1 MILINIILNQYVIM
15 ARVILVSPWSSIWKV
30 NRVPGMWHKCDASF
44 SEGFAQVRKD
54 FKYGYIDKSGKLVM
68 RILFYGTGSRYKII
82 LCSLNTANTNDM
94 NDSPS
99 ATSIFFYIPLHPQKA
114 YSLVYNQVKSK
125 LICNCLQ

>member
-1 MILINIILNQYVIM
+1 
-15 ARVILVSPWSSIWKV
+15 
-30 NRVPGMWHKCDASF
+30 MWHKCDASF

-82 LCSLNTANTNDM
+82 LCSLNTANTNDV

-99 ATSIFFYIPLHPQKA
+99 ATLLFHPVPNHTIIKHLTYSGLISTSTDGITWTSSTSGTSIQLTGVDYKE
-114 YSLVYNQVKSK
+114 
-125 LICNCLQ
+125 